1 MDTRDQPLSLAATAG
16 VLVVLAILAYVA
28 GGAGTAVALAVGAV
42 LFTNVLVR
50 RYAHL
55 QPRGHF
61 ARHGDTMD

>member
-1 MDTRDQPLSLAATAG
+1 MNMWEQPPSFTTTAS
-16 VLVVLAILAYVA
+16 VLVVLAVLAYAA
-28 GGAGTAVALAVGAV
+28 GGADTAVALAVGAV

-55 QPRGHF
+55 QPQGHQ

>member
-1 MDTRDQPLSLAATAG
+1 MNMWEQPPSFAATAG
-16 VLVVLAILAYVA
+16 VLVVLAILAYAA
-28 GGAGTAVALAVGAV
+28 GGAGTAVALAVGGV

-55 QPRGHF
+55 QPQGRY